1 MSVTSHPDAQT
12 LGSAQ
17 SCLHGPS
24 ELPMNRARREQAVRM
39 AHQIN
44 RAEDRASFR
53 GPSKPRRYLPF
64 DELRDL
70 PPMPDG
76 FRLQFHISG
85 ATYMFSLKDTRD
97 RCGFAVYSDED
108 GLIYE
113 ALPMTESTHIVP
125 AEIP

>member
-1 MSVTSHPDAQT
+1 
-12 LGSAQ
+12 
-17 SCLHGPS
+17 
-24 ELPMNRARREQAVRM
+24 MNRARREQAVRM

-44 RAEDRASFR
+44 RAEDRSSFR
-53 GPSKPRRYLPF
+53 GSSKPRRYLPF

-70 PPMPDG
+70 PSTPDG

-113 ALPMTESTHIVP
+113 ALPLTESTHIVP